1 MKRLLYGII
10 GFFLLL
16 GSVQAQT
23 AAPSAVGK
31 LDATTLKIGEKRTY
45 TITVSVKPGD
55 SVRFPEDQA
64 FAPFEVIGTTPTD
77 TVKQE
82 RLWQLIKQYAIS
94 QYDSG
99 TYNHP
104 GLRVQLDT
112 LWLQT
117 APFSMQVSDVAVD
130 TTKQKLYPA
139 KPIREVERVWV
150 TPLWMWILGVLA
162 LLGAGGYGLIYWRR
176 KKKQAAE
183 AVLDPLE
190 RALLGLEKLAQ
201 SPYLIR
207 EEYKAYYTELTGIVR
222 AYLEDEVHISAL
234 ESTSEELMEKL
245 ENLREQGKLAL
256 DQEALAA
263 FDAVLKTADLVKFAR
278 ATPERKQAELDR
290 DILAQ
295 WVVKAQEALPE
306 PTEEEL
312 YNEAQRLAALEAYR
326 KARRKKLILVG
337 SGIGVLAL
345 FVGLLMYTGPERF
358 WDTVTFN
365 PHKIQ
370 NESPRLISGY
380 GFPSVWISTPDVLVR
395 QDNAPKYAGATQAQ
409 LFAYTPDPELVHVW
423 VHTLQWPDE
432 KAPDFDALG
441 EEALKMMETMGA
453 KNILTEQTP
462 HTTQDEVQGVQVFGQ
477 MDFEASGDTYKKSYA
492 LLLFGGNGF
501 AQLIWVHW
509 PKDEPYAATTAQEII
524 QSIQLKE
531 TP

>member
-1 MKRLLYGII
+1 MKRFVYVLF

-16 GSVQAQT
+16 GSIQAQT
-23 AAPSAVGK
+23 TAPSAVGK
-31 LDATTLKIGEKRTY
+31 LDSTALKIGEKRTY

-64 FAPFEVIGTTPTD
+64 FAPFEVIGTSATD
-77 TVKQE
+77 TLKQE
-82 RLWQLIKQYAIS
+82 RLWQLIRRYAIS

-117 APFSMQVSDVAVD
+117 APFSMKVFDVAVD
-130 TTKQKLYPA
+130 TTKQNLYPA
-139 KPIREVERVWV
+139 KPIREVSSVWV

-162 LLGAGGYGLIYWRR
+162 LLGAGVYGWIHWQR
-176 KKKQAAE
+176 KKKQEAE

-190 RALLGLEKLAQ
+190 KALLGLEKLAQ

-222 AYLEDEVHISAL
+222 AYLEDEVHISAM

-245 ENLREQGKLAL
+245 VDLREQGKLTL

-263 FDAVLKTADLVKFAR
+263 FDEVLKTADLVKFAR
-278 ATPERKQAELDR
+278 ATPERRQAELDR

-295 WVVKAQEALPE
+295 WLVKAQEALPE

-312 YNEAQRLAALEAYR
+312 YHEAQRLATLAAYQR
-326 KARRKKLILVG
+326 ARRKKMVLFG
-337 SGIGVLAL
+337 GGIGALAL

-365 PHKIQ
+365 KYKIQ
-370 NESPRLISGY
+370 NESPRLMSGY
-380 GFPSVWISTPDVLVR
+380 GFPAFWVTAPDVLER
-395 QDNAPKYAGATQAQ
+395 QETAPKYAGATQAQ

-432 KAPDFDALG
+432 KTPDFDALG
-441 EEALKMMETMGA
+441 EQALKMMEDMGA

-477 MDFEASGDTYKKSYA
+477 MDFEESGDTYKKSYA

-509 PKDEPYAATTAQEII
+509 PKDEPYAARTAQEII